1 MSPTEPKS
9 ARNRG
14 LRGYASLVSRI
25 TRNYL
30 ETSYLRRVAKS
41 IHDRGFWLTMR
52 LIWDER
58 WPDHRYRINIAGIVP
73 LDNVEIPSGNRYHGV
88 RYEAVNRSA
97 FRAAMDEV
105 RIPFEDFTFVDLGA
119 GKGFAMILAAAYGFR
134 KLIGVEFAPSLAAE
148 ARRNMERVKARDHSL
163 PEWEIIQLDVT
174 HLHLPAGNLLF
185 FMCNPF
191 DDVVL
196 RNTFDN
202 IVKQATPTRQVI
214 VVYVNALHRHVLAEL
229 GFQLDYFSPNDPL
242 LVYKGGIAMYRL

>member
-1 MSPTEPKS
+1 MT
-9 ARNRG
+9 ALAFG
-14 LRGYASLVSRI
+14 A
-25 TRNYL
+25 
-30 ETSYLRRVAKS
+30 
-41 IHDRGFWLTMR
+41 
-52 LIWDER
+52 
-58 WPDHRYRINIAGIVP
+58 
-73 LDNVEIPSGNRYHGV
+73 
-88 RYEAVNRSA
+88 AVVLSA
-97 FRAAMDEV
+97 FA
-105 RIPFEDFTFVDLGA
+105 
-119 GKGFAMILAAAYGFR
+119 FALSNPGSDR
-134 KLIGVEFAPSLAAE
+134 PGVEFAPSLAAE